1 MKASISGK
9 EISNNIR
16 AERNRKKL
24 TQKEVADRL
33 GITVRTYLKYEKDAE
48 NIKATTLYVLSKLF
62 MCNIS
67 DFYVSNNFTK
77 CGKN

>member
-16 AERNRKKL
+16 AERNRNKL

-33 GITVRTYLKYEKDAE
+33 GITVRTYLKYEEDAE

-77 CGKN
+77 CEEN